1 MANSL
6 LKEDNIS
13 YKYRKMKH
21 IKLTAW
27 LMILIIGVSFTAQA
41 QLQSQRI
48 GYVDTEYIL
57 NNIPEYKDAQDEL
70 NALSQKWEKE
80 VSAIYEQVEKMYKEY
95 QTEAVLLPADLKRK
109 REDEILQKEKEA
121 KDLQMKYFGA
131 EGDLFKK
138 RAELVQP
145 IQEKI
150 YNAMMEIAETKNY
163 AFIFDKASGATML
176 YANPRLDLSDEVLDQ
191 VGTVMQTV
199 RKEDRQRR

>member
-1 MANSL
+1 
-6 LKEDNIS
+6 
-13 YKYRKMKH
+13 MKK
-21 IKLTAW
+21 INLV
-27 LMILIIGVSFTAQA
+27 LMILALIVATSFNAHA
-41 QLQSQRI
+41 QLQNQRI
-48 GYVDTEYIL
+48 GYVDTDYVL
-57 NNIPEYKDAQDEL
+57 NNIPEYKDAQEEL
-70 NALSQKWEKE
+70 NTLSQKWEKE
-80 VSAIYEQVEKMYKEY
+80 VKALYDQVEKMYKDY

-109 REDEILQKEKEA
+109 REEDILKKEKEA

-138 RAELVQP
+138 RNELVQP

-150 YNAMMEIAETKNY
+150 YNAMLEIAETKNY

-199 RKEDRQRR
+199 RREDRQKR